1 MQLHVFSFSFTA
13 HAHHTVSR
21 AFDTPP
27 HFVMVDYAWRSL
39 PLEQLQIIEQHLDF
53 VFNDLIGRIKQ
64 AGDRERQA
72 TDCSTMYAAQDEHEA
87 LVRRCELVIPEMAA
101 VMAEQERREMREL
114 ELWRLRSILTDAIS
128 PR

>member
-27 HFVMVDYAWRSL
+27 HLMVDYAWRSL

-53 VFNDLIGRIKQ
+53 VFNDLISRIKQ

-72 TDCSTMYAAQDEHEA
+72 TDCSSYYAAQDEQEA

-128 PR
+128 PW